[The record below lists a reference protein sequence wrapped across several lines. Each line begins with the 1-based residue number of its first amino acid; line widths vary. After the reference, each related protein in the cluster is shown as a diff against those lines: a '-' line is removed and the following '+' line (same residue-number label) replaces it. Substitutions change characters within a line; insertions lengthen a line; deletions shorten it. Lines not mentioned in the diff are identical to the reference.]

1 MSLQNEGNLNFKNF
15 KIFNLKSQEKWHMDV
30 APMSNHKEYYKKEG
44 VGFPKSEPWWILWVH
59 VCMWF
64 ICASKMYNY
73 ALINLLLGLCKF
85 I

>member
-1 MSLQNEGNLNFKNF
+1 
-15 KIFNLKSQEKWHMDV
+15 
-30 APMSNHKEYYKKEG
+30 MSNHKEYYKKEG